1 MPHVLSVQ
9 THIHGRVL
17 VEEAASNPA
26 GLVLAFHGYGQGG
39 EEFLQ
44 DVLKIP
50 GISAWRVASVQA
62 LHRFYARDER
72 IVASWMTRQDRDAAI
87 TDNIAY
93 ANAVVDTLS
102 AGGPAARIVCLG
114 FSQGASMAYRAGV
127 LGARRADGVIALAGD
142 IPPDAKSASG
152 TRGAWPR
159 VLIGVGDREAW
170 YVGRKLEDDLTFL
183 TEHHVG
189 HELVRFDGGHEWTDT
204 FRAAAGRW
212 LTAIA
217 TTPADALAPR
227 SR

>member
-1 MPHVLSVQ
+1 VPHVLSVQ
-9 THIHGRVL
+9 TQTHGRVL
-17 VEEAASNPA
+17 VEEAASNSA
-26 GLVLAFHGYGQGG
+26 GLLLAFHGYGQGG

-50 GISAWRVASVQA
+50 GTSDWRVASVQA

-72 IVASWMTRQDRDAAI
+72 IVASWMTRQDRDDAI
-87 TDNIAY
+87 ADNIAY
-93 ANAVVDTLS
+93 ANAVVDTLV

-127 LGARRADGVIALAGD
+127 IGRRRANGIIALAGD
-142 IPPDAKSASG
+142 IPPDVKSAAVDRVG
-152 TRGAWPR
+152 WPR

-183 TEHHVG
+183 TEHRFD
-189 HELVRFDGGHEWTDT
+189 HELVRFDGGHEWTDA

-217 TTPADALAPR
+217 STPADALASR